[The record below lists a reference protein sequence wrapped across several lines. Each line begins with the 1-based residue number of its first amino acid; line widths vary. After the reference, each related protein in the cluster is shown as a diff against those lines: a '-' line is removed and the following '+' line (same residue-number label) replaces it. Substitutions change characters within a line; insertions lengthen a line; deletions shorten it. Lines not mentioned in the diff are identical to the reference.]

1 MENNKQNLITKI
13 VTYSIVFFGILFTVW
28 VMLDDNPSEMSYEQQ
43 KQWAIVEAKEQGL
56 ASEMTA
62 TKLNAHLSERTLE
75 ITKEKQETLWSD
87 VSTLINFS
95 MIIIYLAIGLVIAA
109 FIYLAYID
117 SKKAI
122 KSLIGLG
129 IFTFFILA
137 VYLFSFN
144 VSDQELLDYN
154 SKLLSIKV
162 VKSDIVMAKMAISS
176 TIILILFAVLGWV
189 GRPFFKDLSQY
200 WQKEK
205 SKK

>member
-13 VTYSIVFFGILFTVW
+13 VTYSIVFFGILFTIW
-28 VMLDDNPSEMSYEQQ
+28 VMRDDNPSEMSYEQQ

-87 VSTLINFS
+87 VSALINFS
-95 MIIIYLAIGLVIAA
+95 MFIIYLAIGLVIAA

-117 SKKAI
+117 SQKAI

-144 VSDQELLDYN
+144 VSDQELFDYN

-176 TIILILFAVLGWV
+176 TIILIFIAVLGWV
-189 GRPFFKDLSQY
+189 GSPLFKYLR
-200 WQKEK
+200 K
-205 SKK
+205 

>member
-1 MENNKQNLITKI
+1 MENNKQNLITKV

-28 VMLDDNPSEMSYEQQ
+28 VMRDDNPSEMSYEQQ

-87 VSTLINFS
+87 VSALINFS
-95 MIIIYLAIGLVIAA
+95 MFIIYLAIGLVIAA

-117 SKKAI
+117 SQKAI

-144 VSDQELLDYN
+144 VSDQELFDYN

-176 TIILILFAVLGWV
+176 TIILIFIAVLGWV
-189 GRPFFKDLSQY
+189 GSPFFKYLR
-200 WQKEK
+200 K
-205 SKK
+205 

>member
-28 VMLDDNPSEMSYEQQ
+28 VMRDDNPSEMSYEQQ

-62 TKLNAHLSERTLE
+62 TELNAHLSERTLE

-87 VSTLINFS
+87 VSALINFS
-95 MIIIYLAIGLVIAA
+95 MFIIYLAIGLVIAA

-117 SKKAI
+117 SQKAI

-144 VSDQELLDYN
+144 VSDQELFDYN

-176 TIILILFAVLGWV
+176 TIILIFIAVLGWV
-189 GRPFFKDLSQY
+189 GSPLFKYLR
-200 WQKEK
+200 K
-205 SKK
+205 

>member
-28 VMLDDNPSEMSYEQQ
+28 VMRDDNPAEMSYEQQ

-87 VSTLINFS
+87 VSALINFS
-95 MIIIYLAIGLVIAA
+95 MFIIYLAIGLVIAA

-117 SKKAI
+117 SQKAI

-144 VSDQELLDYN
+144 VSDQELFDYN

-176 TIILILFAVLGWV
+176 TIILIFIAVLGWV
-189 GRPFFKDLSQY
+189 GSPLFKYLR
-200 WQKEK
+200 K
-205 SKK
+205 

>member
-13 VTYSIVFFGILFTVW
+13 ITYSIVFFGILFTVW
-28 VMLDDNPSEMSYEQQ
+28 VMRDDNPSEMSYEQQ

-75 ITKEKQETLWSD
+75 ISKEKQETLWSD
-87 VSTLINFS
+87 VSVLINFS
-95 MIIIYLAIGLVIAA
+95 LFIIYLAIGLVIAA

-129 IFTFFILA
+129 VFTFFILA

-154 SKLLSIKV
+154 SQLLNIKV

-176 TIILILFAVLGWV
+176 TFILIFIAVLGWV
-189 GRPFFKDLSQY
+189 GSPFFKYLR
-200 WQKEK
+200 K
-205 SKK
+205 

>member
-28 VMLDDNPSEMSYEQQ
+28 VMRDDNPSEMSYEQQ
-43 KQWAIVEAKEQGL
+43 KQWAIIEAKEQGL

-87 VSTLINFS
+87 VSALINFS
-95 MIIIYLAIGLVIAA
+95 MFIIYLAIGLVIAA

-117 SKKAI
+117 SQKAI

-144 VSDQELLDYN
+144 VSDQELFDYN

-176 TIILILFAVLGWV
+176 TIILIFIAVLGWV
-189 GRPFFKDLSQY
+189 GSPLFKYLR
-200 WQKEK
+200 K
-205 SKK
+205 

>member
-13 VTYSIVFFGILFTVW
+13 LTYSIVFFGILFTVW
-28 VMLDDNPSEMSYEQQ
+28 VMRDDNPSEMSYEQQ

-87 VSTLINFS
+87 VSALINFS
-95 MIIIYLAIGLVIAA
+95 MFIIYLAIGLVIAA

-117 SKKAI
+117 SQKAI

-144 VSDQELLDYN
+144 VSDQELFDYN
-154 SKLLSIKV
+154 SKLLNIKV

-176 TIILILFAVLGWV
+176 TIILIFIAVLGWV
-189 GRPFFKDLSQY
+189 GSPLFKYLR
-200 WQKEK
+200 K
-205 SKK
+205 

>member
-13 VTYSIVFFGILFTVW
+13 ITYSIVFFGILFTVW
-28 VMLDDNPSEMSYEQQ
+28 VMRDDNPSEMSYEQQ

-87 VSTLINFS
+87 VSVLINFS
-95 MIIIYLAIGLVIAA
+95 LFIIYLAIGLVIAA

-129 IFTFFILA
+129 VFTFFILA

-154 SKLLSIKV
+154 SQLLNIKV
-162 VKSDIVMAKMAISS
+162 AKSDIVMAKMAISS
-176 TIILILFAVLGWV
+176 TFILIFIAVLGWV
-189 GRPFFKDLSQY
+189 GSPFFKYLR
-200 WQKEK
+200 K
-205 SKK
+205 

>member
-13 VTYSIVFFGILFTVW
+13 ITYSIVFFGILFTVW
-28 VMLDDNPSEMSYEQQ
+28 VMRDDNPSEMSYEQQ

-75 ITKEKQETLWSD
+75 ISKEKQETLWSD
-87 VSTLINFS
+87 VSVLINFS
-95 MIIIYLAIGLVIAA
+95 LFIIYLAIGLVIAA

-154 SKLLSIKV
+154 SQLLNIKV

-176 TIILILFAVLGWV
+176 TFILIFIAVLGWV
-189 GRPFFKDLSQY
+189 GSPFFKYLR
-200 WQKEK
+200 K
-205 SKK
+205 

>member
-28 VMLDDNPSEMSYEQQ
+28 VMRDDNPSEMSYEQQ

-87 VSTLINFS
+87 VSALINFS
-95 MIIIYLAIGLVIAA
+95 MFIIYLAIGLVIAA
-109 FIYLAYID
+109 FIYLAYLD
-117 SKKAI
+117 SQKAI
-122 KSLIGLG
+122 KSLIGIG

-144 VSDQELLDYN
+144 VSDQELFDYN

-176 TIILILFAVLGWV
+176 TIILIFIAVLGWV
-189 GRPFFKDLSQY
+189 GSPLFKYLR
-200 WQKEK
+200 K
-205 SKK
+205 

>member
-28 VMLDDNPSEMSYEQQ
+28 VMRDDNPSEMSYEQQ

-87 VSTLINFS
+87 VSALINFS
-95 MIIIYLAIGLVIAA
+95 MFIIYLAIGLVIAA

-117 SKKAI
+117 SQKAI

-144 VSDQELLDYN
+144 VSDKELFDYN
-154 SKLLSIKV
+154 SKLLNIKV

-176 TIILILFAVLGWV
+176 TIILIFIAVLGWV
-189 GRPFFKDLSQY
+189 GSPLFKYLR
-200 WQKEK
+200 K
-205 SKK
+205 

>member
-13 VTYSIVFFGILFTVW
+13 ITYSIVFFGILFTVW
-28 VMLDDNPSEMSYEQQ
+28 VMRDDNPSEMSYEQQ

-75 ITKEKQETLWSD
+75 ISKEKQETLWSD
-87 VSTLINFS
+87 VSVLINFS
-95 MIIIYLAIGLVIAA
+95 LFIIYLAICLVIAA

-129 IFTFFILA
+129 VFTFFILA

-154 SKLLSIKV
+154 SQLLNIKV

-176 TIILILFAVLGWV
+176 TFILIFIAVLGWV
-189 GRPFFKDLSQY
+189 GSPFFKYL
-200 WQKEK
+200 
-205 SKK
+205 KK

>member
-13 VTYSIVFFGILFTVW
+13 ITYSIVFFGILFTVW
-28 VMLDDNPSEMSYEQQ
+28 VMRDDNPSEMSYEQQ

-75 ITKEKQETLWSD
+75 IAQEKQETLWSD
-87 VSTLINFS
+87 VSVLINFS
-95 MIIIYLAIGLVIAA
+95 LFIIYLAIVLVIAA

-154 SKLLSIKV
+154 SQLLNIKV

-176 TIILILFAVLGWV
+176 TFILIFIAVLGWV
-189 GRPFFKDLSQY
+189 GSPFFKYLR
-200 WQKEK
+200 K
-205 SKK
+205 

>member
-1 MENNKQNLITKI
+1 
-13 VTYSIVFFGILFTVW
+13 
-28 VMLDDNPSEMSYEQQ
+28 MLDDNPSEMSYEQQ

-176 TIILILFAVLGWV
+176 TIILILIAVLGWV
-189 GRPFFKDLSQY
+189 GSPFFKYLR
-200 WQKEK
+200 K
-205 SKK
+205 

>member
-28 VMLDDNPSEMSYEQQ
+28 VMRDDNPAEMSYEQQ

-56 ASEMTA
+56 AAEMTA

-87 VSTLINFS
+87 VSALINFS
-95 MIIIYLAIGLVIAA
+95 MFIIYLAIGLVIAA

-117 SKKAI
+117 SQKAI

-144 VSDQELLDYN
+144 VSDQELFDYN

-176 TIILILFAVLGWV
+176 TIILIFIAVLGWV
-189 GRPFFKDLSQY
+189 GSPLFKYLR
-200 WQKEK
+200 K
-205 SKK
+205 

>member
-28 VMLDDNPSEMSYEQQ
+28 VMRDDNPSEMSYEQQ

-62 TKLNAHLSERTLE
+62 TKLNAHLSERTIE

-87 VSTLINFS
+87 VSALINFS
-95 MIIIYLAIGLVIAA
+95 MFIIYLAIGLVIAA

-117 SKKAI
+117 SQKAI

-144 VSDQELLDYN
+144 VSDQELFDYN

-176 TIILILFAVLGWV
+176 TIILIFIAVLGWV
-189 GRPFFKDLSQY
+189 GSPLFKYLR
-200 WQKEK
+200 K
-205 SKK
+205 

>member
-28 VMLDDNPSEMSYEQQ
+28 VMRDDNPSEISYEQQ

-87 VSTLINFS
+87 VSALINFS
-95 MIIIYLAIGLVIAA
+95 MFIIYLAIGLVIAA
-109 FIYLAYID
+109 FIYLAYLD
-117 SKKAI
+117 SQKAI
-122 KSLIGLG
+122 KSLIGIG

-144 VSDQELLDYN
+144 VSDQELFDYN

-176 TIILILFAVLGWV
+176 TIILIFIAVLGWV
-189 GRPFFKDLSQY
+189 GSPLFKYLR
-200 WQKEK
+200 K
-205 SKK
+205 

>member
-13 VTYSIVFFGILFTVW
+13 ITYSIVFFGILFTVW
-28 VMLDDNPSEMSYEQQ
+28 VMRDDNPSEMSYEQQ

-87 VSTLINFS
+87 VSVLINFS
-95 MIIIYLAIGLVIAA
+95 LFIIYLAIGLVIAA

-129 IFTFFILA
+129 VFTFFILA

-154 SKLLSIKV
+154 SQLLNIKV

-176 TIILILFAVLGWV
+176 TFILIFIAVLGWV
-189 GRPFFKDLSQY
+189 GSPFFKYLR
-200 WQKEK
+200 K
-205 SKK
+205 